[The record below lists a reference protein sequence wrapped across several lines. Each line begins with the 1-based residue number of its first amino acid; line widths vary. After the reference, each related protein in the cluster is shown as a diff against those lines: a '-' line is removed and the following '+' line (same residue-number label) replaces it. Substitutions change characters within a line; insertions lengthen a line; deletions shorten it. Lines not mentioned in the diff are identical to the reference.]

1 VLGGRVLGGPT
12 VLCGRVL
19 GGRVLGGPTVLGG
32 RVLGGLTVLCGRV
45 DAHTASSV
53 VRRQCSELGED
64 VEEFGEEITG
74 RYDVS
79 PTLTQTVGH
88 HIAADGRVDRFH
100 VFVIIRRS

>member
-1 VLGGRVLGGPT
+1 VLASKLSK
-12 VLCGRVL
+12 VLC
-19 GGRVLGGPTVLGG
+19 GRVLGGPTVLGG
-32 RVLGGLTVLCGRV
+32 RVLGGPTVLGGRV

-64 VEEFGEEITG
+64 VEEFGEQITG

-88 HIAADGRVDRFH
+88 HITADGRVDRFH

>member
-1 VLGGRVLGGPT
+1 MAGRRLDGTAVRVDSVGPTVLGGRVLGGPT
-12 VLCGRVL
+12 VLCGRVD
-19 GGRVLGGPTVLGG
+19 V
-32 RVLGGLTVLCGRV
+32 
-45 DAHTASSV
+45 HTASSV

-64 VEEFGEEITG
+64 VEECCEQITG

-88 HIAADGRVDRFH
+88 HVTADGRVDRFH

>member
-1 VLGGRVLGGPT
+1 VTRIHVLASKLSK

-19 GGRVLGGPTVLGG
+19 GGPTLLG
-32 RVLGGLTVLCGRV
+32 GRV

-64 VEEFGEEITG
+64 VEECCKQITG

-88 HIAADGRVDRFH
+88 HVTADGRVDRFH